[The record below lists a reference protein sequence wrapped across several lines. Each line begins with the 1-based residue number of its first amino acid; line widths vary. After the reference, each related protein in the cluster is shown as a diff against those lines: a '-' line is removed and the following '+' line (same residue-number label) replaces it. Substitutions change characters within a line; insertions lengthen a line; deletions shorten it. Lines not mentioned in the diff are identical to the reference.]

1 MPLKQ
6 SKPKSSYYEQTT
18 PNWCPGCGNFGIWVA
33 VKNAIKNLD
42 LDPAQVVLVGDI
54 GCSGKLPYWT
64 DFNGFAGLHGRALPI
79 AEGIKM
85 ANRGLTVIAITGDGG
100 LLNEGVQHFIHAA
113 RRNADINVIMH
124 NNQLYGL
131 TKGQTSATSEKG
143 FESSTTPEGSFEQ
156 PINPVTLGLTAGA
169 SFIGSSFAGNT
180 KHATEMIETAIKH
193 RGFSYVDIYQPCV
206 TYNYINT
213 YAYYSERTY
222 VLPED
227 YNPALKAGAFEKSFE
242 IDGGEKYPLGV
253 IYQETRRTL
262 EDELLPNDPQLVE
275 YEVKDRDVSGLFH
288 R

>member
-6 SKPKSSYYEQTT
+6 AKSKSSYYEQTT

-33 VKNAIKNLD
+33 IKNAIKNLEID
-42 LDPAQVVLVGDI
+42 LSQVVLVGDI

-85 ANRGLTVIAITGDGG
+85 ANRGLTVVAITGDGG

-143 FESSTTPEGSFEQ
+143 FQSSTTPEGSFEL
-156 PINPVTLGLTAGA
+156 PINPISLGLNVGA
-169 SFIGSSFAGNT
+169 SFVASSFAGNT
-180 KHATEMIETAIKH
+180 KHATEMIERAIQHK
-193 RGFSYVDIYQPCV
+193 GFSYVDIYQPCV

-227 YNPALKAGAFEKSFE
+227 YNPSLKQAAFEKSFE

-253 IYQETRRTL
+253 IYQESRRTL
-262 EDELLPNDPQLVE
+262 EDELLPKDPQLVE
-275 YEVKDRDVSGLFH
+275 YEVKDRDVSGLF
-288 R
+288 RR